1 MANHNLD
8 AEQYIVEC
16 SRQWA
21 ESVVTR
27 ETSDIER
34 FVADDFVGI
43 NPEGN
48 SYNKAEL
55 ISHTRT
61 APRKYAS
68 NHLNEVKIRFFGDA
82 AVAQGSE
89 TFERHTGENRRGRVV
104 WTDTWVRRGGRWQ
117 IVAAQDVVLTHRQ
130 GVGDVGSL

>member
-1 MANHNLD
+1 MAEHD
-8 AEQYIVEC
+8 PTAERYIVEC

-34 FVADDFVGI
+34 FVADDFIGI
-43 NPEGN
+43 NPLGN
-48 SYNKAEL
+48 PYDKAEL

-68 NHLNEVKIRFFGDA
+68 NHLDGVQVRVFGDA

-89 TFERHTGENRRGRVV
+89 TFERHAGENRRGRVV

-117 IVAAQDVVLTHRQ
+117 IVAAQDVVFPHR
-130 GVGDVGSL
+130 